1 MKHPV
6 RTYLKKGETYQFC
19 TCGQSED
26 GVLCDGSH
34 KGTNLTPKEFIAT
47 RNAEFLLCLCKNST
61 CTPFCDGAHAK
72 REKLDLDFLLE

>member
-6 RTYLKKGETYQFC
+6 RTYLKKGATYQFC

-34 KGTNLTPKEFIAT
+34 KGTDLTPKEFIAT
-47 RNAEFLLCLCKNST
+47 RNAEFLL
-61 CTPFCDGAHAK
+61 
-72 REKLDLDFLLE
+72 